1 MLWYLLVT
9 AVVLGGFLRWYFD
22 VFVVTDERIIDI
34 DFNNLI
40 YKNITSTKIDNIE
53 DVTYNVSGAIQ
64 SLFNFGQVLIQTAG
78 TGVSMAPENA
88 TPTMEIWDTPQPAL
102 VAKLI
107 NELIVEEEQEKL
119 DGRAR

>member
-1 MLWYLLVT
+1 MTYMLWYLLVT

-78 TGVSMAPENA
+78 TGVSMAARKCYADDGNLGY
-88 TPTMEIWDTPQPAL
+88 TSTSFSGEID
-102 VAKLI
+102 
-107 NELIVEEEQEKL
+107 
-119 DGRAR
+119 